1 MASFVIHTLAAEMLL
16 KEIENKYGVSL
27 SNENI
32 KRFLLGNLI
41 VDSHQSDMSVP
52 KDLKGQELIDYK
64 MKLKRISRE
73 EKISTH
79 FRDPAKEGNVLKLP
93 EPALFI
99 SKYNKLI
106 SQDIS
111 VLGYLFHLYTD
122 MYFFANLFP
131 KTFVP
136 LKADGTA
143 ATKETES
150 HTIRILKNNKEVSDS
165 IFWTGT
171 STLSIYSD
179 YTILNKILLEYYNT
193 SFDPDTLL
201 EYAKTN
207 FNNPGIEEVDYS
219 KIIGIILKTKK
230 YIDDSYDL
238 SETTLNVFD
247 EEIVKE
253 FINEVVTS
261 FLDEHDSL
269 VLPYLPLPEK
279 QLKKEN

>member
-1 MASFVIHTLAAEMLL
+1 
-16 KEIENKYGVSL
+16 
-27 SNENI
+27 
-32 KRFLLGNLI
+32 
-41 VDSHQSDMSVP
+41 
-52 KDLKGQELIDYK
+52 

-131 KTFVP
+131 KTFVS
-136 LKADGTA
+136 LKGDGTV
-143 ATKETES
+143 ATKEAES
-150 HTIRILKNNKEVSDS
+150 HTIRILKSNKEVSDS

-219 KIIGIILKTKK
+219 KIVGIILKTKK